1 MNQTITDNAVCYS
14 DGRNSGIHIKI
25 TEQNVNLVKFSI
37 EFPDYTNMDLWK
49 SLANA
54 DGGSALSGIK
64 ASEVKTAADGNN
76 LYVLAQDIRSSS
88 VLRYGGD
95 NWTNLEKCAETGG
108 SGVLTVFNSEPYVL
122 LPTTT
127 ENVN

>member
-14 DGRNSGIHIKI
+14 DGRNSGIHIKV
-25 TEQNVNLVKFSI
+25 TEQNVNSVKFSI

-54 DGGSALSGIK
+54 DGGNALSGIK

-76 LYVLAQDIRSSS
+76 LYAVS
-88 VLRYGGD
+88 Y
-95 NWTNLEKCAETGG
+95 TH
-108 SGVLTVFNSEPYVL
+108 LT
-122 LPTTT
+122 LPTT
-127 ENVN
+127 ERV